1 VTDIYPPEEEN
12 EEIEDRRD
20 IGCQDGKVEDAANA
34 RVRSEKSVLE
44 TDLGALEA
52 KCHTAC

>member
-1 VTDIYPPEEEN
+1 VTDIYLPEEEN

-34 RVRSEKSVLE
+34 RVRSDKSVLE
-44 TDLGALEA
+44 TDLGSPQA